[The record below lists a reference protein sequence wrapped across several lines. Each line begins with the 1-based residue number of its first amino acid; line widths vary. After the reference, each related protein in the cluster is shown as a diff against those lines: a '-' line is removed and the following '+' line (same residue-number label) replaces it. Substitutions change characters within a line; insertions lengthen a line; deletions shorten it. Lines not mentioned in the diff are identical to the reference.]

1 VDKQLRRHPRRHVRL
16 HRRDFADLR
25 RLLPGPRLHGPAP
38 STGTILPTPAGDGIL
53 ELNGY
58 AYIAGDPFEM
68 NISVPEPTSLALI
81 PAAGLLLL
89 LRRQRLW
96 MSITGSSSGNASK
109 TSRSL

>member
-1 VDKQLRRHPRRHVRL
+1 
-16 HRRDFADLR
+16 
-25 RLLPGPRLHGPAP
+25 
-38 STGTILPTPAGDGIL
+38 
-53 ELNGY
+53 
-58 AYIAGDPFEM
+58 M